1 MRSITSPCNICDVT
15 DTATRPTRTAVTG
28 AWADGD
34 LTPLNGNEAFKQADD
49 ALNVR
54 QRIIDVYAKEG
65 FASIPS
71 DDLRGRFRWMGLYTQ
86 RQEGIDGGQTATLA
100 PEELDAEFFMM
111 RVRSDG
117 GILTTEQLRTIG
129 ALSTEFARD
138 TADISDRQN
147 IQLHWIRI
155 EDVPAIWERLDAVGL
170 HTLEACGDAPR
181 VIIGSPVAGIAADE
195 IIDGTW
201 AIEEIRR
208 TYIGSPEFS
217 NLPRKFKTAISGSP
231 ALDVVHEI
239 NDVSFVGVN
248 HPELGPGFDLWVGGG
263 LSVNPIFARRLG
275 AFVTL
280 EQVPQVWAG
289 VIGIFRDYG
298 YRRLRNRARLK
309 FLMSDWGPE
318 KFRRILQDEYLGYA
332 LPDGP
337 EPVTPPD
344 GHRDHV
350 GIHKQKDGKVW
361 VGTAPIA
368 GRVSGSTLTA
378 VADLAESYG
387 SFRVRLTPH
396 QKLLV
401 LDVEE
406 ADAPALAERL
416 AAHDLIA
423 QPSVYRRNVLACT
436 GIEFCK
442 LGLTET
448 KARARTVVVAL
459 ERRRPEMDVPFG
471 IHVNGCPNACART
484 QVGDIGLKGMV
495 QRDENDELQEVFQVH
510 LGGALGINPTLARK
524 TRALKVTAEDL
535 PDYIDRVA
543 GHYLEQRAEGESFAA
558 WAHRAD
564 EDDLR

>member
-1 MRSITSPCNICDVT
+1 MTETIK
-15 DTATRPTRTAVTG
+15 RPTRTQVTG

-34 LTPLNGNEAFKQADD
+34 RTPLNGNEAFKQADD

-54 QRIIDVYAKEG
+54 QRIIDTYSRDG

-117 GILTTEQLRTIG
+117 GILSTEQLRTIG
-129 ALSTEFARD
+129 ELSTQFGRD

-147 IQLHWIRI
+147 IQLHWVRI
-155 EDVPAIWERLDAVGL
+155 EDVPSIWERLAAVGL

-201 AIEEIRR
+201 AIEQIR
-208 TYIGSPEFS
+208 TKYIGSPEFS

-239 NDVSFVGVN
+239 NDVSFVGVE
-248 HPELGPGFDLWVGGG
+248 HPELGPGFDIWVGGG
-263 LSVNPIFARRLG
+263 LSVAPIFAQRLG
-275 AFVTL
+275 AFVQL
-280 EQVPQVWAG
+280 EQVPDVWAG

-318 KFRRILQDEYLGYA
+318 KFRDILETEYLGLR

-337 EPVTPPD
+337 APQTPPN

-350 GIHKQKDGKVW
+350 GVHKQKDGKVW

-368 GRVSGSTLTA
+368 GRVSGTILTQ
-378 VADLAESYG
+378 VADLAEHYG
-387 SFRVRLTPH
+387 SHRVRLTPH

-401 LDVEE
+401 LDIEA
-406 ADAPALAERL
+406 ADAPQLIERL
-416 AAHDLIA
+416 AALDLVA
-423 QPSVYRRNVLACT
+423 EPSVYRRNVLACT

-442 LGLTET
+442 LGLTDT
-448 KARARTVVVAL
+448 KDRARTVVVEL

-510 LGGALGINPTLARK
+510 LGGALGINPSLARK
-524 TRALKVTAEDL
+524 TRALKVAAADL

-543 GHYLEQRAEGESFAA
+543 GHYLDQRAPGESFAT

-564 EDDLR
+564 EEDLR

>member
-1 MRSITSPCNICDVT
+1 MR
-15 DTATRPTRTAVTG
+15 RPTRTAATG

-34 LTPLNGNEAFKQADD
+34 RTPLNANEAFKQADD

-54 QRIIDVYAKEG
+54 QRIIDIYSKQG
-65 FASIPS
+65 FHSIPG
-71 DDLRGRFRWMGLYTQ
+71 DDLRGRMRWMGLYTQ

-117 GILTTEQLRTIG
+117 GILSTEQLRTIG
-129 ALSTEFARD
+129 EISTAYARD

-155 EDVPAIWERLDAVGL
+155 EDVPAIWERLAAVGL

-181 VIIGSPVAGIAADE
+181 VLLGSPVAGIDADE
-195 IIDGTW
+195 IIDGTP
-201 AIEEIRR
+201 ALEEIRR
-208 TYIGSPEFS
+208 RYIGNPEFS

-231 ALDVVHEI
+231 KLDVVHEI
-239 NDVSFVGVN
+239 NDVSFVGVL

-263 LSVNPIFARRLG
+263 LSTNPIFARRLG

-280 EQVPQVWAG
+280 DQIPDVWAG

-309 FLMSDWGPE
+309 FLMTDWGPE
-318 KFRRILQDEYLGYA
+318 RFREILETEYLGHR

-337 EPVTPPD
+337 EPVLPE
-344 GHRDHV
+344 GARRDHV
-350 GIHKQKDGKVW
+350 GIHRQRDGRYW
-361 VGTAPIA
+361 VGAAPIA
-368 GRVSGSTLTA
+368 GRVSGSILTA
-378 VADLAESYG
+378 IALLAERHG
-387 SFRVRLTPH
+387 SRRVRLTPH

-401 LDVEE
+401 LDLAE
-406 ADAPALAERL
+406 ADAATVADELTAY
-416 AAHDLIA
+416 DLYA
-423 QPSVYRRNVLACT
+423 VPSEFRRNVLACT

-442 LGLTET
+442 LALTET
-448 KARARTVVVAL
+448 KERARTVVVEL
-459 ERRRPEMDVPFG
+459 ERRRPDFDVPLG

-484 QVGDIGLKGMV
+484 QVGDIGLKGMIH
-495 QRDENDELQEVFQVH
+495 RTESGELEEIFQVH
-510 LGGALGINPTLARK
+510 LGGGLGATPSVARK
-524 TRALKVTAEDL
+524 TRALKVSAGDL
-535 PDYIDRVA
+535 PDYIERVT
-543 GHYLEQRAEGESFAA
+543 GRYLEQRAEGEGFAA

-564 EDDLR
+564 EEELR

>member
-1 MRSITSPCNICDVT
+1 MTETIR
-15 DTATRPTRTAVTG
+15 RPTRTAATG

-34 LTPLNGNEAFKQADD
+34 RTPLNANEAFKQADD

-54 QRIIDVYAKEG
+54 QRIIDIYSKQG
-65 FASIPS
+65 FHSIPG
-71 DDLRGRFRWMGLYTQ
+71 DDLRGRMRWMGLYTQ

-117 GILTTEQLRTIG
+117 GILSTEQLRTIG
-129 ALSTEFARD
+129 EISTAYARD

-155 EDVPAIWERLDAVGL
+155 EDVPAIWERLAAVGL

-181 VIIGSPVAGIAADE
+181 VLLGSPVAGIDADE
-195 IIDGTW
+195 IIDGTP
-201 AIEEIRR
+201 ALEEIRR
-208 TYIGSPEFS
+208 RYIGNPEFS

-231 ALDVVHEI
+231 KLDVVHEI
-239 NDVSFVGVN
+239 NDVSFVGVL

-263 LSVNPIFARRLG
+263 LSTNPIFARRLG

-280 EQVPQVWAG
+280 DQIPDVWAG

-309 FLMSDWGPE
+309 FLMTDWGPE
-318 KFRRILQDEYLGYA
+318 RFREILETEYLGHR

-337 EPVTPPD
+337 EPVLPE
-344 GHRDHV
+344 GARRDHV
-350 GIHKQKDGKVW
+350 GIHRQRDGRYW
-361 VGTAPIA
+361 VGAAPIA
-368 GRVSGSTLTA
+368 GRVSGSILTA
-378 VADLAESYG
+378 IALLAERHG
-387 SFRVRLTPH
+387 SRRVRLTPH

-401 LDVEE
+401 LDLAE
-406 ADAPALAERL
+406 ADAATVADELTAY
-416 AAHDLIA
+416 DLYA
-423 QPSVYRRNVLACT
+423 VPSEFRRNVLACT

-442 LGLTET
+442 LALTET
-448 KARARTVVVAL
+448 KERARTVVVEL
-459 ERRRPEMDVPFG
+459 ERRRPDFDVPLG

-484 QVGDIGLKGMV
+484 QVGDIGLKGMIH
-495 QRDENDELQEVFQVH
+495 RTESGELEEIFQVH
-510 LGGALGINPTLARK
+510 LGGGLGATPSVARK
-524 TRALKVTAEDL
+524 TRALKVSAGDL
-535 PDYIDRVA
+535 PDYIERVT
-543 GHYLEQRAEGESFAA
+543 GRYLEQRAEGEGFAA

-564 EDDLR
+564 EEELR

>member
-1 MRSITSPCNICDVT
+1 MTETIK
-15 DTATRPTRTAVTG
+15 RPTRTQQTG

-34 LTPLNGNEAFKQADD
+34 RTPLNGNEVLKQADD

-54 QRIIDVYAKEG
+54 QRIIDIYSKQG
-65 FASIPS
+65 FASIPG

-86 RQEGIDGGQTATLA
+86 RKEGIDGGQTATLE
-100 PEELDAEFFMM
+100 PEELDAEYFMM

-117 GILTTEQLRTIG
+117 GILSTEQLRTIG
-129 ALSTEFARD
+129 QISTDFGRD

-147 IQLHWIRI
+147 IQLHWIGI
-155 EDVPAIWERLDAVGL
+155 EDVPEIWDRLERVGL

-195 IIDGTW
+195 IVDGTW
-201 AIEEIRR
+201 AIEQIRSK
-208 TYIGSPEFS
+208 YIGSPEFS

-231 ALDVVHEI
+231 AMDVVHEI

-263 LSVNPIFARRLG
+263 LSVAPMFAKRLG
-275 AFVTL
+275 AFVRL
-280 EQVPQVWAG
+280 EQVPDVWAG

-309 FLMSDWGPE
+309 FLMADIGPE
-318 KFRRILQDEYLGYA
+318 KFRDILETEYLGYS

-350 GIHKQKDGKVW
+350 GVHKQKDGKVW
-361 VGTAPIA
+361 IGTAPIA
-368 GRVSGSTLTA
+368 GRVSGTILRE
-378 VADLAESYG
+378 VADLAERYG
-387 SFRVRLTPH
+387 STRIRLTPH

-401 LDVEE
+401 LDIEE
-406 ADAPALAERL
+406 ADATAIIEEL
-416 AAHDLIA
+416 AAYDLIA
-423 QPSVYRRNVLACT
+423 KPSVYRRNVLACT
-436 GIEFCK
+436 GIEYCK
-442 LGLTET
+442 LGLTDT
-448 KARARTVVVAL
+448 KDRARKVVVEL

-510 LGGALGINPTLARK
+510 LGGGLGVQPSLARK
-524 TRALKVTAEDL
+524 TRALKVAAEDL

-543 GHYLEQRAEGESFAA
+543 GRYLEQRSAGESFAV

-564 EDDLR
+564 EEDLR